1 MTPKIKRLIKKCE
14 EFYICAEYG
23 DKDAVGVEYSGRF
36 TMYQYIISG
45 TTSFNL
51 IDGDKLIQERYSRE
65 NELIDVKKYLNDR
78 LLVIAEEDMFMV
90 GFNTLDRNVDWS
102 GKLVKDNFI
111 GDDKSWL
118 ICFDGYPIVNDQE
131 LKRWDY
137 AKLENKEYN
146 VIINDG
152 VVGVF
157 TKL

>member
-45 TTSFNL
+45 STSFNL

-157 TKL
+157 TKI